1 MSIISNNTVCD
12 LIKEVSKAVAFNE
25 EDHLYHLEKNK
36 KELAS
41 VSSILD
47 RYAPS
52 FDRISTASHV
62 ARRDGIGMQEV
73 LESWRIR
80 RDFSAVKGSEFHL
93 YASVFLM
100 ENRRIALQTP
110 IKSYVQAFHKFWNDH
125 SELFKIV
132 ATEFCVYD
140 EENRLAGTVDC
151 LAQRIDTGEYVIFDW
166 KTNKNIKKKNNFHQ
180 YFKAPLD
187 HLDHCEYNRFSLQLS
202 LYRFLIKSCLKLP
215 VKKGFFVHFGE
226 NREYD
231 LCDAVPFEKEV
242 KEILKLHQKTI

>member
-1 MSIISNNTVCD
+1 MSTTSKDTICD
-12 LIKEVSKAVAFNE
+12 LIKRVSQAVVFYE
-25 EDHLYHLEKNK
+25 EDHLYHLAKDNK
-36 KELAS
+36 KLAS

-47 RYAPS
+47 KYTPS
-52 FDRISTASHV
+52 FDKISTASHV
-62 ARRDGIGMQEV
+62 ARRDGLGVQEV

-100 ENRRIALQTP
+100 ENRRVTLQTP
-110 IKSYVQAFHKFWNDH
+110 IKNQINAFHKFWQDH
-125 SELFKIV
+125 HDLFKII

-140 EENRLAGTVDC
+140 EVNSLAGTVDC
-151 LAQRIDTGEYVIFDW
+151 LAQKIDTGEYVIFDW
-166 KTNKNIKKKNNFHQ
+166 KTNKTVKKKNNFHQ
-180 YFKAPLD
+180 YLNPPLD

-226 NREYD
+226 NSKYD
-231 LCDAVPFEKEV
+231 LCDALPLETEVEK
-242 KEILKLHQKTI
+242 ILKLRQKTI